1 MKRFHVSATK
11 RGASA
16 HSSLHV
22 RADDA
27 SQAKARARDAGYDPG
42 STTPY
47 EVTEYAERFAD
58 VTL

>member
-16 HSSLHV
+16 HSNLHV
-22 RADDA
+22 LANDPREADR
-27 SQAKARARDAGYDPG
+27 KARAAGYDPG
-42 STTPY
+42 STTPH
-47 EVTEYAERFAD
+47 EVTEYAQRFAD